1 MEAGQS
7 IPIYIPDPLFLLL
20 YYFMYFPF
28 TSHALFRSAMP
39 LFGTLLTPLLELL
52 FECDHCLLKALGLE
66 RPHLEQRVLRRLEIK
81 QVLLNVRA
89 EFLHDRSE
97 ATQAPRFEEAPEG
110 RIVILAIK
118 SGLLSGLEHLEHAHV
133 PVLALQ
139 LVEVQRVKF
148 AVVHVAEIAK
158 LHHAEQFQRFVKLLK
173 LERRQPSGQRRGAVS
188 GVVVEVVVADDL
200 DELAAR
206 LLPAALLEKLHA
218 ERCRVR
224 LHEVYDVFLHVAAQ
238 VEKAFAEAVEA
249 PRLKP
254 EVERGRR
261 LVEVDGLEVFAVRQG
276 LLPVLFLYGLEPN
289 LAHFFFLEKRQVR
302 RGHHIK

>member
-1 MEAGQS
+1 MPATC
-7 IPIYIPDPLFLLL
+7 IFLFLFWIFFCLQVPPP
-20 YYFMYFPF
+20 PF
-28 TSHALFRSAMP
+28 FFLHNGPSRPSQLNYNA
-39 LFGTLLTPLLELL
+39 LLTPLLELL
-52 FECDHCLLKALGLE
+52 FECDHCLLEALGLE
-66 RPHLEQRVLRRLEIK
+66 RPHLEQRVLCRLEIK

-89 EFLHDRSE
+89 EVVHGWCE
-97 ATQAPRFEEAPEG
+97 TAQAPRLEKTPESG
-110 RIVILAIK
+110 VVILVVEV
-118 SGLLSGLEHLEHAHV
+118 GLVLGLEHLEHAHV

>member
-206 LLPAALLEKLHA
+206 LLPAALLEELEA
-218 ERCRVR
+218 QRRGV
-224 LHEVYDVFLHVAAQ
+224 LLGYVNDVLLHVAAE
-238 VEKAFAEAVEA
+238 VEEAGGDALEA

-254 EVERGRR
+254 EVQRRRGF
-261 LVEVDGLEVFAVRQG
+261 VEVDGLKVFAVRKRLG
-276 LLPVLFLYGLEPN
+276 PVLLLHHFEVD
-289 LAHFFFLEKRQVR
+289 LADFFLFEEHQVSGR
-302 RGHHIK
+302 HHI

>member
-1 MEAGQS
+1 MPATC
-7 IPIYIPDPLFLLL
+7 IFLFLFWIFFCLQVPPP
-20 YYFMYFPF
+20 PF
-28 TSHALFRSAMP
+28 FFLHNGPSRPSQLNYNA
-39 LFGTLLTPLLELL
+39 LLTPLLELL
-52 FECDHCLLKALGLE
+52 FECDHCLLEALGLE
-66 RPHLEQRVLRRLEIK
+66 RPHLEQRVLCRLEIK

-89 EFLHDRSE
+89 EVVHGWCE
-97 ATQAPRFEEAPEG
+97 TAQAPRLEKTPESG
-110 RIVILAIK
+110 VVILVVEV
-118 SGLLSGLEHLEHAHV
+118 GLVLGLEHLEHAHV

-206 LLPAALLEKLHA
+206 LLPAALLEELEA
-218 ERCRVR
+218 QRRGV
-224 LHEVYDVFLHVAAQ
+224 LLGYVNDVLLHVAAE
-238 VEKAFAEAVEA
+238 VEEAGGDALEA

-254 EVERGRR
+254 EVQRRRGF
-261 LVEVDGLEVFAVRQG
+261 VEVDGLKVFAVRKRLG
-276 LLPVLFLYGLEPN
+276 PVLLLHHFEVD
-289 LAHFFFLEKRQVR
+289 LADFFLFEEHQVSGR
-302 RGHHIK
+302 HHI